1 MVGKVDSDSALPMT
15 QTACRRPA
23 LCNADRYDISS
34 INKTFIIIITII
46 IIKCIIRPRAAITK
60 GLL

>member
-1 MVGKVDSDSALPMT
+1 MVGKVDSDSALPM
-15 QTACRRPA
+15 RPHA
-23 LCNADRYDISS
+23 ADQRCVMLIDISS
-34 INKTFIIIITII
+34 INKAFIIIITII